1 MVDVI
6 ETTELA
12 GARRRMDKV
21 TSAAVMVTIDAVL
34 FLAIAVV
41 GVPFLMF
48 VFADET
54 GTWGRL
60 WPYVGSWVLAGVG
73 GAACAAA
80 AYGLTRSGAQL
91 ARHAGAAAALGAA
104 VVAVLISALLWRSL
118 MLGPVTAVFVIAN
131 LLAAVTLFNAKEP
144 SFVRF
149 QPASLPPEPSAIP
162 HMPGFATEDAPTPD
176 AVDDLYR
183 RPGAGTEGETRSTID
198 LQIRPRP
205 RTDRRR
211 PRTQPALRTLTGIQL
226 PPRARRTR
234 PANRG

>member
-6 ETTELA
+6 ETTELT

-34 FLAIAVV
+34 FLVIALV

-48 VFADET
+48 IFGDES

-60 WPYVGSWVLAGVG
+60 WPYVGSWVLAGLG

-80 AYGLTRSGAQL
+80 AFGLTRSGAQL

-104 VVAVLISALLWRSL
+104 VVAVLISVLLWRSL

-131 LLAAVTLFNAKEP
+131 LLAAFTLFNAKEP
-144 SFVRF
+144 SLVRF

-162 HMPGFATEDAPTPD
+162 DMPGFATEDAVTPTD
-176 AVDDLYR
+176 VDELYR
-183 RPGAGTEGETRSTID
+183 RPNSTPEAETKSTID
-198 LQIRPRP
+198 LRVRPRP
-205 RTDRRR
+205 GTARRR
-211 PRTQPALRTLTGIQL
+211 PHTRPALHTLAGVQL
-226 PPRARRTR
+226 PPRARRSR

>member
-6 ETTELA
+6 ETAELA

-21 TSAAVMVTIDAVL
+21 TSAAVVVTVDAVL
-34 FLAIAVV
+34 FLAIAFI

-48 VFADET
+48 IFADES

-60 WPYVGSWVLAGVG
+60 WPYVGSWVLAGLA

-80 AYGLTRSGAQL
+80 AFGLTRSGAQL
-91 ARHAGAAAALGAA
+91 ARHAGAAAAMGAA
-104 VVAVLISALLWRSL
+104 VVAVLISVLLWRSL

-131 LLAAVTLFNAKEP
+131 VFAAFTLFNAKEP

-149 QPASLPPEPSAIP
+149 QAVPTMPDSSPLPDVPVAAASSDEA
-162 HMPGFATEDAPTPD
+162 H
-176 AVDDLYR
+176 DLYR
-183 RPGAGTEGETRSTID
+183 RPDSSAESETKSTID
-198 LQIRPRP
+198 LQVRPRP
-205 RTDRRR
+205 RPTLDRRR
-211 PRTQPALRTLTGIQL
+211 PRTQPALRTHAGIQL

-234 PANRG
+234 PANRA

>member
-21 TSAAVMVTIDAVL
+21 TSAAVVVTVDAVL

-54 GTWGRL
+54 GTWARL

-80 AYGLTRSGAQL
+80 TYGLTRSGAQL
-91 ARHAGAAAALGAA
+91 ARHGGAAAAVGAA

-131 LLAAVTLFNAKEP
+131 LIAAFVLFSAKEP
-144 SFVRF
+144 SFARF
-149 QPASLPPEPSAIP
+149 QPATLTPEPSP
-162 HMPGFATEDAPTPD
+162 LPEMPGFAPTEDTTPE
-176 AVDDLYR
+176 AHDLYR
-183 RPGAGTEGETRSTID
+183 RPGRGTESETKSTID
-198 LQIRPRP
+198 LQVRPRP
-205 RTDRRR
+205 GSGRRR
-211 PRTQPALRTLTGIQL
+211 PRTQPALRTHAGIQL

-234 PANRG
+234 P